1 LAYDSWQI
9 LKAGDMMRSTEH
21 KIRAVDATMAMEG
34 MPLTDEDKKRLRDI
48 FDGNATVEDTVEGL
62 VKKHSQKAG

>member
-1 LAYDSWQI
+1 
-9 LKAGDMMRSTEH
+9 MRSTEH

-34 MPLTDEDKKRLRDI
+34 MPLTDDDKKRLRDI
-48 FDGNATVEDTVEGL
+48 FDGTATVEETVEDL

>member
-1 LAYDSWQI
+1 V
-9 LKAGDMMRSTEH
+9 LKAGDTVRSTEH

-34 MPLTDEDKKRLRDI
+34 MPLTDDDKKRLRDI
-48 FDGNATVEDTVEGL
+48 FDGTATVEETVEDL